1 MKRPVFQSR
10 RALRDLRLRAGLT
23 ERALGARLGVTAHT
37 IQAWEKGQGRMGQEW
52 RSKLAGARAINLSAS
67 ARAGPYSTVT
77 GFR

>member
-37 IQAWEKGQGRMGQEW
+37 IQAWEKGVGRLGQEW
-52 RSKLAGARAINLSAS
+52 RFKFARALGCSVADLRDRKPADN
-67 ARAGPYSTVT
+67 
-77 GFR
+77 

>member
-37 IQAWEKGQGRMGQEW
+37 IRAWEKGVGRLGQEW
-52 RSKLAGARAINLSAS
+52 RFKLAGALGCSVADLRDRKPADN
-67 ARAGPYSTVT
+67 
-77 GFR
+77 